1 MNEIIPLDFPLKY
14 ENIKCWHFITGYKG
28 KGQTFSKSAANMHTE
43 SVLNEMCVVPKLF
56 QVMVHIKSVFLYIM
70 SFICIE
76 RRSNTE
82 KDEIDFIQMQRIAQL
97 D

>member
-1 MNEIIPLDFPLKY
+1 
-14 ENIKCWHFITGYKG
+14 
-28 KGQTFSKSAANMHTE
+28 MHTE
-43 SVLNEMCVVPKLF
+43 SVLNEMCVVPKVF

-76 RRSNTE
+76 RRRSNTE